1 MPSTKL
7 ALRTWLAA
15 ALIAGSVAAASSVP
29 SLNDSRLAKGRFSSA
44 HMLLEKTILKVD
56 VLTVDV
62 RFGASTQS
70 ELAKLAEGKS
80 YSNDLGGK
88 MAKVAIAAPEAVVQ
102 LKFVRN
108 VSLDQWMDGVR
119 ENLDQ
124 ALAAGLITAE
134 LKNKV
139 ANALP
144 GTFQAIKERGYE
156 EGDRLLY
163 GVRNGVV
170 DTAVVAGNGTVL
182 VQKSQNDSQI
192 AGVVLASYFAPGS
205 DFREP
210 LLKSLFK

>member
-102 LKFVRN
+102 LKFVRD